1 MTRILRL
8 LLIAAVAWPMWQS
21 AAAQEVKPEQTS
33 FPKKLDVQ
41 EMKEVALLK
50 EHHNAVPKSSA
61 SIKMLK
67 ASTKSETNSNS
78 VDVLYGYT
86 GTNRFI
92 PVFGYFHDVENTISQ
107 MIYPA
112 SILQEAG
119 LFIGDEITKLT
130 FYTDDNGIKFS
141 GGQLTFTI
149 GETTTNVFSS
159 NALMNVPTTNVTGTV
174 VPTNGST
181 TLTVTFTTPFEYT
194 GNNLFVQVVN
204 TARGT
209 CDDSDDPTLWRGWS
223 NIKNSNNGDYYA
235 SINRYTNNSRAASV
249 FAYSNN

>member
-130 FYTDDNGIKFS
+130 FYTDDNGINKGS
-141 GGQLTFTI
+141 GHSDKALTDGLI
-149 GETTTNVFSS
+149 GLCRSRRDRC
-159 NALMNVPTTNVTGTV
+159 GTEACLIGKRT
-174 VPTNGST
+174 PAHSPHDRLPHTDSPGST
-181 TLTVTFTTPFEYT
+181 KRRIRRE
-194 GNNLFVQVVN
+194 G
-204 TARGT
+204 
-209 CDDSDDPTLWRGWS
+209 
-223 NIKNSNNGDYYA
+223 I
-235 SINRYTNNSRAASV
+235 
-249 FAYSNN
+249 